1 MADQRLEVEAVFDG
15 MIYVATD
22 SIHGEFEGRPLYLHQ
37 GVTTA
42 RAGHPVLEAF
52 PGHFAPLRPTFE
64 VEDEP
69 EGEAETEPASPADT
83 ADTPSAPAPKDVRA
97 WAAEQGIE
105 VPARGKLPQDVVD
118 AYTAAQ
124 QGA

>member
-1 MADQRLEVEAVFDG
+1 MSEGTIF
-15 MIYVATD
+15 VATD

-42 RAGHPVLEAF
+42 RDGHPVLAAF
-52 PGHFAPLRPTFE
+52 PGHFVPLRPTFE

-69 EGEAETEPASPADT
+69 EKEAETTTPADT
-83 ADTPSAPAPKDVRA
+83 TPQASARADPAAAPAPKDVRA
-97 WAAEQGIE
+97 WAAEQGIDA
-105 VPARGKLPQDVVD
+105 PARGKLPD
-118 AYTAAQ
+118 ALVEQYQAAQ